1 VPVEPAKE
9 AMVLIWDESFMTVM
23 EAAEAEARR
32 SNASAYGSEHVLLGL
47 LSVPDAVT
55 GRVLADRPELTVEAV
70 RHAVAAA
77 VDDAP
82 HLKRLGIDPELLRQA
97 ERAAPPGPRV
107 DLRNRHTAELQVALD
122 DSSHT
127 CGQLVKRRQL
137 PLTRKLGS
145 AHLWLA
151 VLEPT
156 SRAHRLLNAL
166 DVDPD
171 QVRVT
176 VLTAMAAPGSPPPAW
191 PGHLRRGLLDRV
203 LSRFF
208 ERVNVAG

>member
-1 VPVEPAKE
+1 MPVEPAKE
-9 AMVLIWDESFMTVM
+9 AMVSVWDESFMTVM

-97 ERAAPPGPRV
+97 EQAAPPGPRV

-122 DSSHT
+122 V
-127 CGQLVKRRQL
+127 GPER
-137 PLTRKLGS
+137 
-145 AHLWLA
+145 
-151 VLEPT
+151 
-156 SRAHRLLNAL
+156 
-166 DVDPD
+166 
-171 QVRVT
+171 VRVT

-208 ERVNVAG
+208 ERVNVPG